1 MASQEGTGLI
11 QKKTIVSDDIKEI
24 VLLLN
29 EPPFQ
34 ENITLVG
41 LDELSTFELGDLV
54 FKIFKH
60 LNSDINLNAKQ
71 TQPTEIVY
79 QVT

>member
-1 MASQEGTGLI
+1 MASAEPALI
-11 QKKTIVSDDIKEI
+11 QKKNIVSDDIKEI

-41 LDELSTFELGDLV
+41 LD
-54 FKIFKH
+54 
-60 LNSDINLNAKQ
+60 
-71 TQPTEIVY
+71 
-79 QVT
+79 

>member
-1 MASQEGTGLI
+1 MASPQSTLI
-11 QKKTIVSDDIKEI
+11 QKKNIVSDDIKEI

-41 LDELSTFELGDLV
+41 LDEMSTFELGDLV
-54 FKIFKH
+54 FKIFKN
-60 LNSDINLNAKQ
+60 LNSDINISAKQ
-71 TQPTEIVY
+71 TPPADIIY
-79 QVT
+79 QVS